1 MQIRAEQLE
10 AHFANALARSGG
22 SLAPVYL
29 VHGDEPLLALEAAN
43 HVRAAARKHG
53 FTEREVFEPSR
64 YFDWSEFAHA
74 AGSLS
79 LFGDKKLIELRLPT
93 GKPAA
98 PAAKALVEYCA
109 RPGADMILLVTMP
122 RPEGSGWWKSEWFS
136 ALEAAGAVVEIQPVA
151 RAQLPAW
158 LALRLAKQKQSAP
171 REVLEFLADRV
182 EGNLLAAHQEV
193 QKLALLAPEGEL
205 AMESVDEAVASV
217 ARYDPHAAVEA
228 LLRQDTLR
236 YVRII
241 EGLRG
246 EGEQPTFVLFVLA
259 GALFV
264 LQGAQRGGQVDS
276 LALQHKLF
284 NKPLKAAVQ
293 AAASRGKGGFP
304 GAALDAA
311 LSHAALIDRAIKGVH
326 PGDPWQEFIKLGLKL
341 ARGSKG

>member
-1 MQIRAEQLE
+1 MRIRTEQLE
-10 AHFANALARSGG
+10 AHLAKA
-22 SLAPVYL
+22 LAPVYL
-29 VHGDEPLLALEAAN
+29 VHGDEPLLALEAADR
-43 HVRAAARKHG
+43 VRAAARSRG
-53 FTEREVFEPSR
+53 FTEREVFEPNR
-64 YFDWSEFAHA
+64 FFDWSEFAHA

-79 LFGDKKLIELRLPT
+79 LFGGKKLIELRLAT
-93 GKPAA
+93 GKPAT
-98 PAAKALVEYCA
+98 PAAKALMEYCA
-109 RPGADMILLVTMP
+109 RPAADMVLLVTMP

-158 LALRLAKQKQSAP
+158 LAQRLARQKQSAP

-205 AMESVDEAVASV
+205 AMETVQEAVASV

-228 LLRQDTLR
+228 LLARDASR
-236 YVRII
+236 YVRVID
-241 EGLRG
+241 GLRG

-264 LQGAQRGGQVDS
+264 LQGAQRGGQVDA
-276 LALQHKLF
+276 LALQHRLF

-293 AAASRGKGGFP
+293 AAASRRESGFP

-311 LSHAALIDRAIKGVH
+311 LSHAARIDRAIKGVH
-326 PGDPWQEFIKLGLKL
+326 LGDPWQEFIKLGLKL
-341 ARGSKG
+341 VHGSEG

>member
-10 AHFANALARSGG
+10 VHLAKI
-22 SLAPVYL
+22 LAPVYL
-29 VHGDEPLLALEAAN
+29 VHGDEALLALEAADR
-43 HVRAAARKHG
+43 VRAAARKRG
-53 FTEREVFEPSR
+53 FTEREVFEVNR

-79 LFGDKKLIELRLPT
+79 LFGGKKLLELRLAS

-98 PAAKALVEYCA
+98 PAAKALVDYCA
-109 RPGADMILLVTMP
+109 RPAADMVLLVTMP

-136 ALEAAGAVVEIQPVA
+136 ALEAAGAAVEIQPVG

-158 LALRLAKQKQSAP
+158 LAQRLARQKQSAP

-205 AMESVDEAVASV
+205 ALESVQEAVASV

-228 LLRQDTLR
+228 LLARDTSR

-241 EGLRG
+241 DGLHG
-246 EGEQPTFVLFVLA
+246 EGEQPTFVLFVLGA
-259 GALFV
+259 ALFV
-264 LQGAQRGGQVDS
+264 LQGAQRGGQVDA
-276 LALQHKLF
+276 LAMQHRLF

-293 AAASRGKGGFP
+293 AAARRFP

-311 LSHAALIDRAIKGVH
+311 LSHAALIDRTIKGVH

-341 ARGSKG
+341 AHGSEG